1 MYTIKAM
8 AQEIGVGESTVRFW
22 RDRHKDFIP
31 HTGKGRKR
39 RYPEEAL
46 ETLRFIAECSAE
58 GKSAAEVEEA
68 LNRKCRVIEIPSQ
81 NAAVYTAEQQPQP
94 EAPPEGSTFLVSA
107 MKKTISQGLAMLLE
121 KLSPLGRLEGIER
134 ELRRSN
140 EIQERIIS
148 QQDRKMDLLE
158 KHVAELS
165 AKMNRLQASG
175 STPATTTEA
184 TANPFPPEKTHVELA
199 DAGTTIE
206 PVSEPSAAD
215 AIPLEIRPEATDAPK
230 TAGTGIESTFQAS
243 AAQAEPHSLEEIRH
257 ETTDTPKAAGR
268 NNGSVSSPPVEQAK
282 ADDPEEI
289 IHPSPAKPR
298 TPKYTEQ
305 ERAEALETL
314 RAASA
319 TGIYP
324 TPAPPVRPAGTERK
338 RPERMEPSK
347 TANIAND
354 AGQPARNRKA
364 ANFKKRAEYTKR
376 LTERIVFLKEVRG
389 KHNQAITDLFVAK
402 NVPNPTGRP
411 WHPQAVATLYQLSV
425 KRKKVS

>member
-94 EAPPEGSTFLVSA
+94 EVAPEGSTFLVSA

-140 EIQERIIS
+140 EIQERIIA
-148 QQDRKMDLLE
+148 QQDRKMEFLE
-158 KHVAELS
+158 KHVAELN
-165 AKMNRLQASG
+165 AKVNRLHESG

-184 TANPFPPEKTHVELA
+184 TANPFPPEKTHAELTEVPKAA
-199 DAGTTIE
+199 DTVNG
-206 PVSEPSAAD
+206 PVSAPSA
-215 AIPLEIRPEATDAPK
+215 PHTESQSPEEIRQEATEAPNP
-230 TAGTGIESTFQAS
+230 TNDGSQSLIQAS
-243 AAQAEPHSLEEIRH
+243 AAQAEPH
-257 ETTDTPKAAGR
+257 
-268 NNGSVSSPPVEQAK
+268 
-282 ADDPEEI
+282 
-289 IHPSPAKPR
+289 
-298 TPKYTEQ
+298 TPKYTSQ
-305 ERAEALETL
+305 ERAEALKTL

-324 TPAPPVRPAGTERK
+324 TPAKPAASTAPARSPGTGKK
-338 RPERMEPSK
+338 RHAAEPSK
-347 TANIAND
+347 IAEVANK
-354 AGQPARNRKA
+354 AGHPARNRKA
-364 ANFKKRAEYTKR
+364 ANFKKRTEYTKR
-376 LTERIVFLKEVRG
+376 LTERIIFLKEVRG
-389 KHNQAITDLFVAK
+389 KHNQAITDLFIAK

-425 KRKKVS
+425 KRRKAS